1 MTAEAILLSG
11 DFQFGRLGDS
21 YERAFQQL
29 GHTVHRFDIVAQ
41 HHALGW
47 PARNRYLHR
56 LGIRSLAAR
65 RAWSRQFNRNL
76 VEAAQR
82 CDAPWLFIH
91 NGEWLMPETVRT
103 LRGQGRRVVIFHAD
117 NPFPPH
123 YANRPETLLAAR
135 EADLYLVWSDRLVER
150 LRRDGVN
157 ARFLAFAWDPEAFPY
172 HGEIPQGSKRVVS
185 FIGGWD
191 REREAFLD
199 QIAAKVPLEIHGPGY
214 WGTRTRSN
222 SRARA
227 CWQGRALDTTEAAK
241 VMRESAV
248 CLNILRTQH
257 VIDGQPDGVIMRHF
271 EVPGAG
277 GFLLST
283 RSGGA
288 TRLFPEG
295 ESAEYFSDASECAEK
310 CVRYLDDSHERPA
323 IATRAHDIVRE
334 DHTYVHRAC
343 EVVEMLKEA
352 PCSTT

>member
-1 MTAEAILLSG
+1 MTGEAILLSG
-11 DFQFGRLGDS
+11 DFTFGRLGDS

-41 HHALGW
+41 HHALRW
-47 PARNRYLHR
+47 LARNRYLHR
-56 LGIRSLAAR
+56 LAIHNLAAR
-65 RAWSRQFNRNL
+65 RAWSKQFNRNL
-76 VEAAQR
+76 LEAAQR
-82 CDAPWLFIH
+82 SGAPWLFIH
-91 NGEWLMPETVRT
+91 NGEWLMPETVRA
-103 LRGQGRRVVIFHAD
+103 LRKQGRRVAIFHAD

-123 YANRPETLLAAR
+123 YANRPETLLAAQ
-135 EADLYLVWSDRLVER
+135 EADLYLVWSERLVDK
-150 LRRDGVN
+150 LKRDGVN
-157 ARFLAFAWDPEAFPY
+157 ARFLAFGWDPEAFPY

-191 REREAFLD
+191 REREDFLD
-199 QIAAKVPLEIHGPGY
+199 EIAEHVPLEIFGPGY
-214 WGTRTRSN
+214 WGTRTRRN
-222 SRARA
+222 GRARA

-257 VIDGQPDGVIMRHF
+257 IIDGQPDGVIMRHF

-295 ESAEYFSDASECAEK
+295 ETAEYFSSTEECVEK
-310 CVRYLDDSHERPA
+310 CRRYLQDPPTRASIVTLGHAATHER
-323 IATRAHDIVRE
+323 
-334 DHTYVHRAC
+334 HTYGHRAA
-343 EVVEMLKEA
+343 EIVAMFRELEEA
-352 PCSTT
+352 A